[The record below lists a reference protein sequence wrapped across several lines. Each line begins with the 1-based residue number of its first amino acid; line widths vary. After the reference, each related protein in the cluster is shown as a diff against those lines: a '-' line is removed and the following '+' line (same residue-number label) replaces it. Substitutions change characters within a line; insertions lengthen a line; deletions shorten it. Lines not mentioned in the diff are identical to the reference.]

1 MLHLKVFFFFS
12 LIKVSPFFLYLNLQI
27 LHHLLGVAGL
37 PDLDVQ
43 DLEGMRNMRWSE
55 GGLGNACFLSKRG
68 TLFLAFCA
76 RILSKFSLLRN
87 TVKVGVMLDG
97 AILQL
102 LRGSKMLFIFNVSD
116 LAA

>member
-1 MLHLKVFFFFS
+1 M
-12 LIKVSPFFLYLNLQI
+12 
-27 LHHLLGVAGL
+27 LGVAGI

-43 DLEGMRNMRWSE
+43 DLGGMRNMRWSE
-55 GGLGNACFLSKRG
+55 GGMGKACFLSKTG

-87 TVKVGVMLDG
+87 IVKVGLMLDG

-102 LRGSKMLFIFNVSD
+102 LSGSNMLFIFSVSD

>member
-1 MLHLKVFFFFS
+1 MLHFKVFF
-12 LIKVSPFFLYLNLQI
+12 IKASPFFLYLNLQI
-27 LHHLLGVAGL
+27 LHLLLGIAGI
-37 PDLDVQ
+37 PDLDIQ
-43 DLEGMRNMRWSE
+43 DLGGMRNMRWSE
-55 GGLGNACFLSKRG
+55 GGLGKVCFLSKRG

-102 LRGSKMLFIFNVSD
+102 LSGAKTLFIFGVSA